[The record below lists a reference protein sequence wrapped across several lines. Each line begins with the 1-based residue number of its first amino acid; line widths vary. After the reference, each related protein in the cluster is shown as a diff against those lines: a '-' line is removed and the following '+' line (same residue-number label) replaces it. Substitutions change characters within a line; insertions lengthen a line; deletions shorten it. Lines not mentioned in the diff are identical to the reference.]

1 MKYMGN
7 SLNKNKEWSVTNSP
21 IIKLKVDKKEPKFN
35 ATEAVKIRITAE
47 CHNVTIPKNG
57 LEYEW
62 SYVDSTGFMKSF
74 TTKKGVVMLHC
85 PNFFCGRVMTI
96 KVKVNLEFSKFDEKI
111 KFSSF
116 DFGKFDTLEDT
127 IEIKPQC
134 NKKLSDNAEWLPDE
148 VEMPNCVQSSV
159 TLYGYNGSEMGL
171 VRMIKEKGK
180 IIWKGEDKVMV
191 RDNVVSALFNRNHCT
206 SSTADDSIYTLQ
218 FQLTDARN
226 GSLLKSYSRDYTIKG
241 REAIKPLAGCPIQPV
256 VVGDITIAEN
266 NFKPCKYTQIDVE
279 YTKDKEGKEK
289 QKMTVFKEGL
299 QSTNTVKLI
308 GGERK
313 ITVTLLE
320 YTPKK
325 CTLKENSHKKKEEVP
340 FMLYGENKSKLPIS
354 VSGKTGKIENI
365 KIKYNYG
372 IINAIKTLWL
382 PMSGIVQT
390 SKLYTSYANCRHFN
404 DVIFNMY
411 PDTKWEA
418 FVELSSSKPRLYS
431 HTNMPAEY
439 SIFERH
445 QKKALSAAKEDK
457 DIGLSFSLM
466 ATYDDDIEIKLTAD
480 IEKSVKTVS
489 HVLKTIR
496 DALDVLSFKK
506 SVDDNKDKLKA
517 RNVLP
522 KSSKLPVFIEISSPV
537 LKIGGGW
544 QYDLNSENQLIRKG
558 EIAIAASPLIEA
570 KGGIDLIACS
580 TFIPVV
586 GQIIKAILKLNDF
599 AEWATKYLS
608 NDKAKY
614 EGLIW
619 FNIYLKGS
627 LSIVGT
633 VKLSEENRTVKFES
647 PVNIVFV
654 VELGISAEVKV
665 ETVTITGNNTYTVR
679 AGASGEASTGLT
691 FKPSMGYSTDEGIY
705 LGFKVSFDGIIL
717 TVSGEAKFEQ
727 KKKGK
732 KTLSIGPEING
743 EPLPPLIA
751 PCSIWKGEVYPFR
764 ETNKK

>member
-299 QSTNTVKLI
+299 QSTNTVNLI

-431 HTNMPAEY
+431 YKYAGR
-439 SIFERH
+439 IFH
-445 QKKALSAAKEDK
+445 
-457 DIGLSFSLM
+457 I
-466 ATYDDDIEIKLTAD
+466 
-480 IEKSVKTVS
+480 
-489 HVLKTIR
+489 
-496 DALDVLSFKK
+496 
-506 SVDDNKDKLKA
+506 
-517 RNVLP
+517 
-522 KSSKLPVFIEISSPV
+522 
-537 LKIGGGW
+537 
-544 QYDLNSENQLIRKG
+544 
-558 EIAIAASPLIEA
+558 
-570 KGGIDLIACS
+570 
-580 TFIPVV
+580 
-586 GQIIKAILKLNDF
+586 
-599 AEWATKYLS
+599 
-608 NDKAKY
+608 
-614 EGLIW
+614 
-619 FNIYLKGS
+619 
-627 LSIVGT
+627 
-633 VKLSEENRTVKFES
+633 
-647 PVNIVFV
+647 
-654 VELGISAEVKV
+654 
-665 ETVTITGNNTYTVR
+665 
-679 AGASGEASTGLT
+679 
-691 FKPSMGYSTDEGIY
+691 
-705 LGFKVSFDGIIL
+705 
-717 TVSGEAKFEQ
+717 
-727 KKKGK
+727 
-732 KTLSIGPEING
+732 
-743 EPLPPLIA
+743 
-751 PCSIWKGEVYPFR
+751 
-764 ETNKK
+764 